1 MSSNSE
7 EISRTAAAWRST
19 AATAVAVAAVL
30 LLAAVLAARP
40 LLYVPGVLLLVAAL
54 LAVGQ
59 SRARRTTQ
67 ATPSGRDIVAAP
79 WAVGAL
85 SMLVVLAAALT
96 LVSVIGR

>member
-1 MSSNSE
+1 VSSNAE

-30 LLAAVLAARP
+30 VAAAILAPRP
-40 LLYVPGVLLLVAAL
+40 LLYVSGVLLLVAAL

-59 SRARRTTQ
+59 SRARRTTH

-79 WAVGAL
+79 GAVGVL
-85 SMLVVLAAALT
+85 SVLVVLAAALT